1 MTAELF
7 YLALTLVLALVQI
20 FLPAG
25 ARVAEFGLKWNAG
38 ARDQTMASQRPLTGR
53 LERAQANLF
62 ETLPLF
68 IGAVLIAHVIGASSA
83 LSLWGT
89 ALYFWA
95 RLIYVPL
102 YAAGV
107 AYVRSLAWLV
117 SLVGLVMAWGGAN
130 RFAGSKDRRAIA
142 DRVYKVL
149 RARGRLSWIMG
160 GREDGRALV
169 IGSLHAIDG
178 LTLEE
183 IDALHSGDGYGPK
196 PLSKQERSRITAG
209 QGELPGWVS
218 AGLPEFVVEDF
229 KTVYGDDWT
238 KQAHDLMAPRAP
250 IDLRVNGAHATL
262 EEVEAELREAGL
274 EPERTPWSIW
284 G

>member
-117 SLVGLVMAWGGAN
+117 SLVGLVM
-130 RFAGSKDRRAIA
+130 
-142 DRVYKVL
+142 
-149 RARGRLSWIMG
+149 
-160 GREDGRALV
+160 V
-169 IGSLHAIDG
+169 IVSLFTI
-178 LTLEE
+178 
-183 IDALHSGDGYGPK
+183 
-196 PLSKQERSRITAG
+196 
-209 QGELPGWVS
+209 
-218 AGLPEFVVEDF
+218 
-229 KTVYGDDWT
+229 
-238 KQAHDLMAPRAP
+238 
-250 IDLRVNGAHATL
+250 
-262 EEVEAELREAGL
+262 
-274 EPERTPWSIW
+274 
-284 G
+284 